1 MSFIKS
7 LFIAAFVTSVGVTAA
22 LGANAHATS
31 TSCTVTGVQPNIG
44 TPVQDRKFT
53 IAGDTT
59 YIDVKVTG
67 TNCALPVT
75 LAAWEAPNGTDG
87 KPYSEQKLVS
97 HVTKTFK
104 EGTHRMSIKL
114 PNCFYQID
122 LVRGT
127 NPYGTNNT
135 GAYPKERMIGSIHGG
150 TKECETP
157 PKKIKVCELAN
168 KKIITIDEKN
178 FDRAKHSKDLSK
190 CAETP
195 TPGNL
200 NVCDLETREVV
211 TIKETEFDASK
222 YSKDLNDCAE
232 VLGEEAPEVI
242 ASTGPEAIIGGLLG
256 SSALGYGAYSY
267 LGSRRQLI
275 NKLLGR

>member
-7 LFIAAFVTSVGVTAA
+7 LFVAALVTSVGIAVA
-22 LGANAHATS
+22 LGGNAHATS
-31 TSCTVTGVQPNIG
+31 TSCTVTGAQPNIG
-44 TPVQDRKFT
+44 TPVADRKFT

-127 NPYGTNNT
+127 NPYGINNT

-150 TKECETP
+150 TKACETP
-157 PKKIKVCELAN
+157 PKKIKVCELAS

-178 FDRAKHSKDLSK
+178 FDSAKHSKDLSK
-190 CAETP
+190 CAVTP
-195 TPGNL
+195 TPGKL
-200 NVCDLETREVV
+200 IVCDLATKEVV
-211 TIKETEFDASK
+211 TINEGDFDAAK
-222 YSKDLNDCAE
+222 HSKDLNACAE
-232 VLGEEAPEVI
+232 VLGVESPKAI
-242 ASTGPEAIIGGLLG
+242 ASTGPETIVAGLLG

-267 LGSRRQLI
+267 WGSRRALI
-275 NKLLGR
+275 SKMLGR